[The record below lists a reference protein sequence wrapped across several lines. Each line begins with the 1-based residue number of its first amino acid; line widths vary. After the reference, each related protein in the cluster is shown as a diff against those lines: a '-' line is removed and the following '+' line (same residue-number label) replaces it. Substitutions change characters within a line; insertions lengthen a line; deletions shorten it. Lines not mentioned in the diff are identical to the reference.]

1 MSCNPVSYF
10 PNKVDEMI
18 FFQDNNLEN
27 VEVMN
32 HYNELITQGK
42 YTEANDYISP
52 QEGIYGFFADFFNL
66 IENRI
71 YNTQEY
77 LLSKPS
83 KKQPVIYY
91 DEEEHYSI
99 NDLHVF
105 AYIEE
110 EDIPINCF
118 HIFTDTDED
127 EDLSLVRLF
136 EDENSNEDGESINIM
151 HVFAGCYAEIEED
164 FSSIVL
170 FSDNDEQESLENLY
184 IFTGEEEPPPNADI
198 DTIWI

>member
-1 MSCNPVSYF
+1 MSCNSISYY

-32 HYNELITQGK
+32 HYNELIAQGK
-42 YTEANDYISP
+42 YTESNGYISQ

-77 LLSKPS
+77 LLSKPP

-118 HIFTDTDED
+118 LIFTDTDED
-127 EDLSLVRLF
+127 EDLSLIRLF
-136 EDENSNEDGESINIM
+136 EDENSNEDGESIGTM
-151 HVFAGCYAEIEED
+151 HIFADCYAEIEED

-170 FSDNDEQESLENLY
+170 CSENDEQESLENLY

>member
-1 MSCNPVSYF
+1 
-10 PNKVDEMI
+10 MI

-42 YTEANDYISP
+42 YTESNDYISP

-77 LLSKPS
+77 LLSKPP

-127 EDLSLVRLF
+127 E
-136 EDENSNEDGESINIM
+136 
-151 HVFAGCYAEIEED
+151 ED

>member
-1 MSCNPVSYF
+1 
-10 PNKVDEMI
+10 MI